1 MVTTNVKQQALKCA
15 EGMVRQ
21 PVLEGMCGRLIVRNS
36 MSFLQLTFPELPV
49 EEVMLASVDRMDL

>member
-21 PVLEGMCGRLIVRNS
+21 PVLGGMCGRLIAE
-36 MSFLQLTFPELPV
+36 FYEFPSAHISGTSPGRGH
-49 EEVMLASVDRMDL
+49 ARIS